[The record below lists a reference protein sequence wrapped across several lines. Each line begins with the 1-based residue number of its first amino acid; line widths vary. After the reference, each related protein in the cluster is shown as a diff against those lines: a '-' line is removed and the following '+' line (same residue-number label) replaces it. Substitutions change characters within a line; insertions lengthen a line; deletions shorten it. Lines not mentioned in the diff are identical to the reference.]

1 MLAYFHS
8 ATTETFFL
16 KSQYM
21 YCNQKLPLN
30 FITKLVANASLFLI
44 KKSSAVPRRW
54 IDAG

>member
-16 KSQYM
+16 KSQCM